1 MSAFFSKSSDVLPVF
16 SCAVAIGILC
26 SIRLG
31 ADIAILFP
39 WVDFNANIL
48 LSKALITN
56 CQPSE
61 KTIILSK
68 VSYLFFLSV
77 SDPGINLLVNYEILS
92 I

>member
-1 MSAFFSKSSDVLPVF
+1 MPVF
-16 SCAVAIGILC
+16 NCAGAIGILC

-31 ADIAILFP
+31 ANIAILFP

-48 LSKALITN
+48 LLKALITN

-68 VSYLFFLSV
+68 VSQLFFLSV
-77 SDPGINLLVNYEILS
+77 SDPGINLLLNSEIFS